1 MSAGNQA
8 PKAKRGRPA
17 KPPDLAKQRDELVA
31 LLPDAILA
39 IANCIRRPG
48 RNSQTQL
55 AAAKTVLDRAGL
67 PAIASTTISAPDGGP
82 VRHSGKFVIELV
94 EAPKAKT

>member
-1 MSAGNQA
+1 MKKPSKPN
-8 PKAKRGRPA
+8 
-17 KPPDLAKQRDELVA
+17 PPDLAKQRDELVA
-31 LLPDAILA
+31 LLPKAI
-39 IANCIRRPG
+39 ITIDNCMRRPG